1 MHQQLLDTL
10 RRIEENA
17 TEATHR
23 ATVKVES
30 NERQLITFQR
40 DLLGVVADLQ
50 TSSNKSNEMLAK
62 SNEMLERATVQ
73 LSNNTATLKEVLGV
87 VNNLTRL
94 VAEMSK
100 KRKRKPA
107 KRAPVKAK
115 RRKR

>member
-1 MHQQLLDTL
+1 VHQQLIDTL
-10 RRIEENA
+10 RRIEEGA
-17 TEATHR
+17 TEAAHR

-40 DLLGVVADLQ
+40 DLLGVIADLQ
-50 TSSNKSNEMLAK
+50 TSSNKSNEMQAK
-62 SNEMLERATVQ
+62 SNDMLEKATTQ
-73 LSNNTATLKEVLGV
+73 LTSNTATLREVLGV

-107 KRAPVKAK
+107 KRAPAKAK